1 MSIKIW
7 EAVDYHRVLSNSRT
21 KPLVLECELRSGDG
35 AAENPVPAP
44 PPSLLLA
51 ANGRPLGESPQIIV
65 PGYEEPADLVE
76 EASCEFVVKSIG
88 HPEVTE
94 ATLLKELFG
103 NVLARAF
110 GIQTPTPALIYLS
123 DAFVRVT
130 QPQLPPEANIVLQE
144 GYGVG
149 CEYLPRLT
157 PIPSDFKLSSDL
169 IPDAALIYA
178 YDMLTANPDRHV
190 NNPNCGYHGERL
202 MAYDFES
209 AFSFLYALSNPPP
222 WRFSELTFQHP
233 HVFRASLAR
242 ASTDWQPFV
251 NCLLDIDETNL
262 NEIVSG
268 WPSPWLANCP
278 QIIEHILAV
287 KAEANRLP
295 VELATSLRLCA

>member
-7 EAVDYHRVLSNSRT
+7 EAVRYDRVLSNSRT

-65 PGYEEPADLVE
+65 PGHEEPADSVE

-88 HPEVTE
+88 HPEVIE

-103 NVLARAF
+103 NALARAF

-123 DAFVRVT
+123 DAFVRNT
-130 QPQLPPEANIVLQE
+130 QPQLPPEADIVLRE

-169 IPDAALIYA
+169 MPDAARIYT
-178 YDMLTANPDRHV
+178 YDMLTANPDRRV
-190 NNPNCGYHGERL
+190 NNPNCGYHGEGL
-202 MAYDFES
+202 LAYDFES
-209 AFSFLYALSNPPP
+209 AFSFLYALLNPPP
-222 WRFSELTFQHP
+222 WQFSALTFP
-233 HVFRASLAR
+233 HVFRAPLAR
-242 ASTDWQPFV
+242 VDADWQPFV
-251 NCLLDIDETNL
+251 DCLLNINETNL

-278 QIIEHILAV
+278 RIIEHILAV
-287 KAEANRLP
+287 KEEANRLP
-295 VELATSLRLCA
+295 MELATSLRLCA